1 MPRLP
6 ADIKEQIK
14 NLSRNELEEIVL
26 KSASKEQSVLDFI
39 TINYLD
45 KETGERDLF
54 EKTKTDLDIIFNK
67 RYIGF
72 VEQIR
77 MAKMLPVAMKRV
89 TEFTK
94 VSKNKVLETDL
105 ILYVLI
111 IPFSE
116 DESIFGTCF
125 TAFDSKVVQIVKRLI
140 TLVTT
145 KLHPDYLADYQDTV
159 NVYLKILHE
168 RSGFLDSVYFLPD
181 KI

>member
-14 NLSRNELEEIVL
+14 NLSRKELEEIVL

>member
-94 VSKNKVLETDL
+94 ISKNKVLETDL